1 MTKTFR
7 SNMDTLQFEAV
18 KVALKQDATGYVL
31 TLKVHPD
38 EIPDELMRD
47 FVGTRYVIV
56 AARLNDD
63 ETPVIVSNRVTRAG
77 MLCRD
82 VRFWKWLNAGD
93 YESNHDEQSATSWLH
108 DRCGIDSRT
117 ELNGNKI
124 AQIKFDKIVKEFEGS
139 KYYESF

>member
-1 MTKTFR
+1 ME
-7 SNMDTLQFEAV
+7 TLQFEAV

-63 ETPVIVSNRVTRAG
+63 ETPVLSITG
-77 MLCRD
+77 
-82 VRFWKWLNAGD
+82 
-93 YESNHDEQSATSWLH
+93 
-108 DRCGIDSRT
+108 
-117 ELNGNKI
+117 
-124 AQIKFDKIVKEFEGS
+124 
-139 KYYESF
+139 

>member
-1 MTKTFR
+1 ME
-7 SNMDTLQFEAV
+7 TLQFEAV

-63 ETPVIVSNRVTRAG
+63 ETPVSVNNRVTRAG

-82 VRFWKWLNAGD
+82 SRFHQWLDSGD
-93 YESNHDEQSATSWLH
+93 YESKHTEQSAISWLH

-117 ELNGNKI
+117 ELNGNKT
-124 AQIKFDKIVKEFEGS
+124 AQIKFDKIIKDFEGS
-139 KYYESF
+139 KYYGSF

>member
-1 MTKTFR
+1 MEA
-7 SNMDTLQFEAV
+7 LQFEAV

-31 TLKVHPD
+31 TLKIHPD

-47 FVGTRYVIV
+47 FVGTRYVIA

-63 ETPVIVSNRVTRAG
+63 ETPVPVNNRVARAG

-82 VRFWKWLNAGD
+82 IRFRQWLDNGD
-93 YESNHDEQSATSWLH
+93 YESNHTEQSATSWLH

-117 ELNGNKI
+117 ELNGNKA
-124 AQIKFDKIVKEFEGS
+124 AQKEFDKLVKEFEGS

>member
-1 MTKTFR
+1 
-7 SNMDTLQFEAV
+7 
-18 KVALKQDATGYVL
+18 
-31 TLKVHPD
+31 
-38 EIPDELMRD
+38 MRD

-82 VRFWKWLNAGD
+82 ARFHQWLDSKDFEAK
-93 YESNHDEQSATSWLH
+93 HTEQSATNWLH

-117 ELNGNKI
+117 ELNGNKK
-124 AQIKFDKIVKEFEGS
+124 AQILFDKVVQEFEGS

>member
-1 MTKTFR
+1 M
-7 SNMDTLQFEAV
+7 
-18 KVALKQDATGYVL
+18 ALKQDATGYVL

-82 VRFWKWLNAGD
+82 ARFHQWLDSKDFEAK
-93 YESNHDEQSATSWLH
+93 HTEQSATNWLH
-108 DRCGIDSRT
+108 DRCEIDSRT

-124 AQIKFDKIVKEFEGS
+124 AQIKFDNIVKEFEGS

>member
-1 MTKTFR
+1 
-7 SNMDTLQFEAV
+7 MDTLQFEAV

-63 ETPVIVSNRVTRAG
+63 ETPVFVSNRVTRSG

-124 AQIKFDKIVKEFEGS
+124 AQIRFDEIIKEFEGS

>member
-1 MTKTFR
+1 
-7 SNMDTLQFEAV
+7 MDTLQFEAV

-63 ETPVIVSNRVTRAG
+63 ETPVAIRNRVTRAG

-82 VRFWKWLNAGD
+82 SRFHQWLDNGD
-93 YESNHDEQSATSWLH
+93 YESKHTEQSAIGWLH
-108 DRCGIDSRT
+108 DRCGISSRT
-117 ELNGNKI
+117 ELNGNKL
-124 AQIKFDKIVKEFEGS
+124 AQIEFDGIVIEFEGS

>member
-1 MTKTFR
+1 ME
-7 SNMDTLQFEAV
+7 TLQFEAV

-63 ETPVIVSNRVTRAG
+63 ETPVVVSNRVTRAG

-82 VRFWKWLNAGD
+82 VRFWKWLNNGD
-93 YESNHDEQSATSWLH
+93 YESNHNEQSATSWLH
-108 DRCGIDSRT
+108 DRCEISSRT
-117 ELNGNKI
+117 ELNGNKK
-124 AQIKFDKIVKEFEGS
+124 AQILFDKAVQEFEGS

>member
-1 MTKTFR
+1 ME
-7 SNMDTLQFEAV
+7 TLQFEAV

-82 VRFWKWLNAGD
+82 ARFHQWLDSKDFEAK
-93 YESNHDEQSATSWLH
+93 HTEQSATNWLH
-108 DRCGIDSRT
+108 DRCEIDSRT

-124 AQIKFDKIVKEFEGS
+124 AQIKFDNIVKEFEGS